1 MLKTKCFKPLI
12 LSLLAI
18 TLLAPRVLWA
28 ASFEEGAGSAV
39 GMTVGN
45 SVFVP
50 AKAAAVSTGVVAGI
64 FSFIVTFGNVE
75 VTKQIFENTF
85 EGPYLITPAVAQAGV
100 GERPEL
106 QRE

>member
-1 MLKTKCFKPLI
+1 MLKRKSAKPLI
-12 LSLLAI
+12 VSLLAI
-18 TLLAPRVLWA
+18 TLIAPRLLWA
-28 ASFEEGAGSAV
+28 AGFEEGAGNAV

-50 AKAAAVSTGVVAGI
+50 AKAAAVGTGVVAGI

-75 VTKQIFENTF
+75 VTKQIWQNTF

-106 QRE
+106 ERE

>member
-1 MLKTKCFKPLI
+1 MLKTKRFMPLI
-12 LSLLAI
+12 ISLLAI
-18 TLLAPRVLWA
+18 VLFTPRLLQA

-50 AKAAAVSTGVVAGI
+50 AKAAAVGAGLVAGI
-64 FSFIVTFGNVE
+64 FSFIVTGGNTE
-75 VTKQIFENTF
+75 VTKQIWQNAF
-85 EGPYLITPAVAQAGV
+85 EGPYVITPAVAQAGV

-106 QRE
+106 ERE